1 MAVELLGVS
10 DDGPRSSELRELAP
24 DAEARVR
31 ASIARQTLLTT
42 LGVTVEQLAPGYVE
56 LGLVNR
62 ADLTQQ
68 HGFAHAG
75 ALTTIADSACGY
87 AAYTS
92 FPEDRDVLTV
102 DFSMS
107 LVAPA
112 ARPAFVAAGRRDPL
126 RADAHVLPWRG
137 LWDCGGRGPGGG
149 RAHPGDDD
157 GRHADVSERLRSPP
171 GGTASAHAH
180 HHRA

>member
-1 MAVELLGVS
+1 VRRGKPPAVELLEVS

-24 DAEARVR
+24 ETEARVR

-42 LGVTVEQLAPGYVE
+42 LGVTVEQLAPGYAE
-56 LGLVNR
+56 LGLVSR

-68 HGFAHAG
+68 HGFVHAG

-87 AAYTS
+87 AAYTG

-112 ARPAFVAAGRRDPL
+112 AQPAFVAAGRVIRSGRTL
-126 RADAHVLPWRG
+126 TFCRG
-137 LWDCGGRGPGGG
+137 EVYGIAEGEGRQVVALVQATMMAVT
-149 RAHPGDDD
+149 RM
-157 GRHADVSERLRSPP
+157 
-171 GGTASAHAH
+171 SAGA
-180 HHRA
+180 

>member
-1 MAVELLGVS
+1 MRRGKPIAVELLEVS
-10 DDGPRSSELRELAP
+10 DDGPRSSEPRELAP
-24 DAEARVR
+24 GTEARVR

-56 LGLVNR
+56 LGLVSR

-68 HGFAHAG
+68 HGFVHAG

-87 AAYTS
+87 AAYTG
-92 FPEDRDVLTV
+92 FREDRDVLTV

-112 ARPAFVAAGRRDPL
+112 ARPAFVAAGRVIRSGRTL
-126 RADAHVLPWRG
+126 TFCRG
-137 LWDCGGRGPGGG
+137 EVYGIAEGG
-149 RAHPGDDD
+149 
-157 GRHADVSERLRSPP
+157 EREVVALIQATMIAVTRMSA
-171 GGTASAHAH
+171 TA
-180 HHRA
+180 

>member
-1 MAVELLGVS
+1 MRRGKPIAVELLEVS
-10 DDGPRSSELRELAP
+10 DDGPRSSEPRELAP
-24 DAEARVR
+24 EAEARVR

-56 LGLVNR
+56 LGLVSR

-68 HGFAHAG
+68 HGFVHAG

-87 AAYTS
+87 AAYTG
-92 FPEDRDVLTV
+92 FREDRDVLTV

-112 ARPAFVAAGRRDPL
+112 ARPAFVAAGRVIRSGRTL
-126 RADAHVLPWRG
+126 TFCRG
-137 LWDCGGRGPGGG
+137 EVYAIAESG
-149 RAHPGDDD
+149 
-157 GRHADVSERLRSPP
+157 EREVVALIQATMMAVTRMS
-171 GGTASAHAH
+171 ASA
-180 HHRA
+180 

>member
-1 MAVELLGVS
+1 MAVELLEVS
-10 DDGPRSSELRELAP
+10 DDWPRSPEPSELLPET
-24 DAEARVR
+24 ETRVR

-56 LGLVNR
+56 LGLVSR

-68 HGFAHAG
+68 HGFVHAG

-87 AAYTS
+87 AAYTG
-92 FPEDRDVLTV
+92 FREDRDVLTV

-112 ARPAFVAAGRRDPL
+112 ARPAFVAAGRVIRSGRTL
-126 RADAHVLPWRG
+126 TYCRG
-137 LWDCGGRGPGGG
+137 EVYGIAESGEREVVALIQATMMAVTRMS
-149 RAHPGDDD
+149 
-157 GRHADVSERLRSPP
+157 VS
-171 GGTASAHAH
+171 A
-180 HHRA
+180 